1 MYLGTKMADMCDAIL
16 FSRFVL
22 GQDLGLVLN
31 QRQLV
36 VACLLMSVCE

>member
-1 MYLGTKMADMCDAIL
+1 MYFRPKMADMCDAIL
-16 FSRFVL
+16 FPRFVL

-36 VACLLMSVCE
+36 VAC